1 MVCQDPQ
8 PMVGQF
14 TQMLDEHGIEACL
27 FALAHAVRGE
37 NDTMNGRAL
46 FQEALR
52 TAAVREYVANQLA
65 GLAAFW
71 RIQVPPGQK
80 R

>member
-1 MVCQDPQ
+1 MTQNSQVL
-8 PMVGQF
+8 VGQF
-14 TQMLDEHGIEACL
+14 TEMLNGHGLEPCL
-27 FALAHAVRGE
+27 FALAHALRGE
-37 NDTMNGRAL
+37 NEALNGRAL
-46 FQEALR
+46 FQEALH

>member
-8 PMVGQF
+8 PLVGQL
-14 TQMLDEHGIEACL
+14 TRMLDEEGVVSCL

-37 NDTMNGRAL
+37 NDAMNGREV
-46 FQEALR
+46 FQEALH
-52 TAAVREYVANQLA
+52 TAAVREYVANQIT

-71 RIQVPPGQK
+71 RIQVPAGQK